1 MTVISDEPR
10 LLLNESE
17 AAHLLNVCGR
27 TLARMRNQG
36 KIKFLKIG
44 NAVRYSR
51 ADIEAFI
58 ESQAKTT

>member
-1 MTVISDEPR
+1 MNTISDEPR

-36 KIKFLKIG
+36 KIKYLNIG
-44 NAVRYSR
+44 HAVRYSR
-51 ADIEAFI
+51 ADIEEFI
-58 ESQAKTT
+58 ESQTKNT

>member
-1 MTVISDEPR
+1 MNTICDEPR

-36 KIKFLKIG
+36 KLKFLKIG

-51 ADIEAFI
+51 ADIEEFI

>member
-1 MTVISDEPR
+1 MNMICKEPR

-36 KIKFLKIG
+36 KLKFLKIG

-51 ADIEAFI
+51 ADIEEFI